1 MRLLFLVLLL
11 ALCANAGFFD
21 TRLGQKI
28 KEALGKIKDALNST
42 ALVAIRQKF
51 NNLKENIKAKLAL
64 SPARK
69 AILEELL
76 KHIRKIKKD
85 RVQEEGDSIE
95 EINEKTH
102 VAELLYQGDIV
113 LTRTQAK
120 EIVENIED
128 DSGRIKRQ
136 MFRDYRYPKK
146 AIWENNTIH
155 YYFNWGTTNKVKR
168 VFRKGAGLWQ
178 KDTCIDFIEDYDS
191 HDRILVF
198 IGNGCWSYIGRR
210 SGEQGLSLGIGCDT
224 VGTAAHEIG
233 HAIGFWHT
241 HARHDRDYFI
251 TFNAHNVHRDWL
263 DQFALQTQYTN
274 ENYGLPYD
282 YGNIM
287 HYGANSASWNGQP
300 TMVPND
306 PKYME
311 TLGSPIISFYELLMI
326 NKHYGCDKNCKPEES
341 AKCKNGGF
349 PHPRNCKTCIC
360 PSGYGGTLCG
370 RRPDGCGAVY
380 EATTEYKTFR
390 DVVGNKTAGQRARE
404 DFDFCYNWIKAPKG
418 SKIEVKIAGLSKG
431 LAVDG
436 CLYWGVEIKTQ
447 ADQRLTGYRFCA
459 PEDVGVTL
467 KSASNIVPIITYN
480 RFYATMVDIQYRI
493 VPGGNGGKPKRKSRE
508 TCADSKKCALLKGTE
523 TRDFCNSTVFTDS
536 IKKSLCAKTCGYC
549 D

>member
-1 MRLLFLVLLL
+1 MRLLFLVLLS

-113 LTRTQAK
+113 LTRTQAE

-224 VGTAAHEIG
+224 
-233 HAIGFWHT
+233 
-241 HARHDRDYFI
+241 
-251 TFNAHNVHRDWL
+251 RDWL

-326 NKHYGCDKNCKPEES
+326 NKHYGCDSKNIS
-341 AKCKNGGF
+341 DVDSLAQAKHLFDTVQRIANRKNL
-349 PHPRNCKTCIC
+349 PN
-360 PSGYGGTLCG
+360 
-370 RRPDGCGAVY
+370 PDGCGAVY

-404 DFDFCYNWIKAPKG
+404 DFDFCYNWIKVLDQLIPAKISDTVDEKAFQAPKG